1 MSGQKKN
8 FFSGKKTCDGMVQQ
22 IIVSTS
28 IVRNCGNNVLLYF
41 GFYTFLESDVLDL
54 IGNSKEIK

>member
-1 MSGQKKN
+1 
-8 FFSGKKTCDGMVQQ
+8 MVHQ